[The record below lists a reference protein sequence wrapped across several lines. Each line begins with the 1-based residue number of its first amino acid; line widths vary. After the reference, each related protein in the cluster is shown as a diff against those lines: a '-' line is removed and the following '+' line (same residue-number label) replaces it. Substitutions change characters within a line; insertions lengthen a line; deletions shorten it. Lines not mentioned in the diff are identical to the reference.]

1 MNDTV
6 VIEGGT
12 VVTHDGQFR
21 ADVVIANERI
31 AALTLDATDIEAG
44 HRIDATGLLV
54 LPGGV
59 DVHTHFRE
67 PEEFTKEGFF
77 SGGQGA
83 AAGGITTVI
92 EMPQADPT
100 TITVE
105 QFQAKRTQ
113 VSKTALVD
121 MALWVGVVGSPLQDE
136 QQLRDLAGTGAVAF
150 KSFMASSSPS
160 FPAVDTTRLHW
171 AM

>member
-1 MNDTV
+1 MSDTV

-21 ADVVIANERI
+21 ADVVIANERVT
-31 AALTLDATDIEAG
+31 ALTTDATDIDAD

-54 LPGGV
+54 LPGGI

-67 PEEFTKEGFF
+67 PEEFTKEGFLA
-77 SGGQGA
+77 GGQGA

-100 TITVE
+100 TVTVE
-105 QFQAKRTQ
+105 QFQAKRAR
-113 VSKTALVD
+113 VNKNALVD
-121 MALWVGVVGSPLQDE
+121 MALWAAVIE
-136 QQLRDLAGTGAVAF
+136 AGRTAGPNMWNYV
-150 KSFMASSSPS
+150 PQ
-160 FPAVDTTRLHW
+160 
-171 AM
+171 

>member
-1 MNDTV
+1 MSDTV

-12 VVTHDGQFR
+12 VVTHDSQFR
-21 ADVVIANERI
+21 ADVVIANGRVS
-31 AALTLDATDIEAG
+31 ALTLDASDIEADN
-44 HRIDATGLLV
+44 RIDATGLLV
-54 LPGGV
+54 LPGGI

-77 SGGQGA
+77 AGGRGA

-105 QFQAKRTQ
+105 QFGAKRNQ
-113 VSKTALVD
+113 IAKTGLVD
-121 MALWVGVVGSPLQDE
+121 MALWVGIVGGDLQSDIE
-136 QQLRDLAGTGAVAF
+136 LRNLAATGAVAF
-150 KSFMASSSPS
+150 KSFMAS
-160 FPAVDTTRLHW
+160 
-171 AM
+171 